1 MPRKKLYKR
10 KYRLKKGSYNTKP
23 ELQVKAILDRLTTST
38 TTTQTP
44 Q

>member
-1 MPRKKLYKR
+1 MAYPF
-10 KYRLKKGSYNTKP
+10 TKQP
-23 ELQVKAILDRLTTST
+23 EPVHSEQVKAILDRLTTST